1 MISLGIESTAHT
13 FGCSVVEVSL
23 DNRKSGTILS
33 DVREV
38 YKGLAGSGIHPREAS
53 RHHCNVC
60 SEVLKKS
67 LQQAKTT
74 LKEVDVIAY
83 SAGPGLGPCLRI
95 GAVAKSYAAILR
107 KTTGSGS
114 SCDRSYRIR
123 GYVDRRL

>member
-67 LQQAKTT
+67 LQQAKMT

-83 SAGPGLGPCLRI
+83 SA
-95 GAVAKSYAAILR
+95 
-107 KTTGSGS
+107 
-114 SCDRSYRIR
+114 
-123 GYVDRRL
+123 